1 MKSNFNNLMKGFILA
16 FALMLIGGT
25 ASAKPFTIKGV
36 VSDQENYPL
45 PGAAIQIEGTMNGT
59 MADEKGE
66 FTLSAE
72 KGQVMLVSFMGFQT
86 KSVKI
91 TDQVVY
97 LINLD
102 PDTNFLE
109 ETVVVGYD
117 TQKKVNLTGSVSSV
131 STEQLNNRPIVQAS
145 TALQGMAAGVTVT
158 TYGGEPGADSANIRV
173 RGLGTFGQSS
183 AAPLVLIDGIEGDRQ
198 DFSSQGCSIFCNLR
212 FTCCKRC
219 DSHYYQAW

>member
-1 MKSNFNNLMKGFILA
+1 MLTLSSAKRFFYFCKNYRPIINHNTMRSNFNNLMKGFLLA
-16 FALMLIGGT
+16 LALMLVSGV

-36 VSDQENYPL
+36 VSDQDNYPL
-45 PGAAIQIEGTMNGT
+45 PGAAIQIEGTMTGT

-72 KGQVMLVSFMGFQT
+72 KGQVMLVSFIGFQT

-91 TDQVVY
+91 TDQMVY

-131 STEQLNNRPIVQAS
+131 STEQLNNPRSYRLLLLFRVWLP
-145 TALQGMAAGVTVT
+145 AL
-158 TYGGEPGADSANIRV
+158 P
-173 RGLGTFGQSS
+173 
-183 AAPLVLIDGIEGDRQ
+183 
-198 DFSSQGCSIFCNLR
+198 
-212 FTCCKRC
+212 
-219 DSHYYQAW
+219 